1 MDSINFLA
9 VVDFLWMAMIGHMA
23 IGLAWAKIPSLSELY
38 PKTAAAYAAMAMEEY
53 LKARENPDTEAETVE
68 LYATLAKNAVERAD
82 ISLDYHAKQRK
93 FFINMLWVTELRWT
107 FECLRGIERMKA

>member
-1 MDSINFLA
+1 MDSINILA
-9 VVDFLWMAMIGHMA
+9 IVDFLWMAMIGHMA

-53 LKARENPDTEAETVE
+53 LKAKEDPDTEAETVE
-68 LYATLAKNAVERAD
+68 LYATLAKIAVERAD

-107 FECLRGIERMKA
+107 FDCVQGIGKLKR